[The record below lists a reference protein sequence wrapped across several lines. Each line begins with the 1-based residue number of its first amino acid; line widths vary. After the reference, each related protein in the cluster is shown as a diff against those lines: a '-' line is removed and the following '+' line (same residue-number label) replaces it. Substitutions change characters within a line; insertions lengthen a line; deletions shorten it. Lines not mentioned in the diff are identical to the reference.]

1 MVQISLK
8 KAKNT
13 ETEIKLI
20 LNYKVTND
28 NKAQMDWLNKCEN
41 K

>member
-13 ETEIKLI
+13 ETKIKLI

-28 NKAQMDWLNKCEN
+28 SKAQMD
-41 K
+41 